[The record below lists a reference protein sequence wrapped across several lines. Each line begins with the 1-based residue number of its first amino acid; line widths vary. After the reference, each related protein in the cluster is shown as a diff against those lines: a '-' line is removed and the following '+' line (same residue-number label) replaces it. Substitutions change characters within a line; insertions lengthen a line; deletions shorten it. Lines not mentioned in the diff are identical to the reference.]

1 MDQLRLLLVVSILLL
16 TTSTWLGAQSYQTAH
31 FPHYSGK
38 IHFSLQQKRLEGNLR
53 IRIPKSAQGKELLL
67 ALPMNRFAQ
76 KDTRGLRR
84 PRETPIFAK
93 TPFSENDDPLLPSG
107 FSPGS
112 TEIKSV
118 LNGTQPLKY
127 QLEANP
133 ALEIGYS
140 VEHGL
145 LRIS

>member
-38 IHFSLQQKRLEGNLR
+38 IRFSLQQKRLEGNLR

-93 TPFSENDDPLLPSG
+93 TPSVKMMILC
-107 FSPGS
+107 SPVV
-112 TEIKSV
+112 SV
-118 LNGTQPLKY
+118 QEALKLKVY
-127 QLEANP
+127 
-133 ALEIGYS
+133 
-140 VEHGL
+140 
-145 LRIS
+145 